1 MTVCTVVAVSRY
13 LDARGL
19 KQARNDMKG
28 QVDDLTAQL
37 AKCKSDA
44 LTWKFA
50 ASARDKAKR
59 DKERWKDIKDQQKA
73 PPVVVMDKWEVERDG
88 LGKVVQPPTNVALEK
103 ELNALKKRIR
113 DDATVRDELKAIK
126 QERNQLKQ
134 QLAMAEREAKQY
146 GADARR

>member
-1 MTVCTVVAVSRY
+1 MPRY

-19 KQARNDMKG
+19 KQARTDMRG
-28 QVDDLTAQL
+28 QVDELTEQL
-37 AKCKSDA
+37 AKYKKDA

-73 PPVVVMDKWEVERDG
+73 PPVMVMDKWEVERDG
-88 LGKVVQPPTNVALEK
+88 LGKVVQAPTNVALEK
-103 ELNALKKRIR
+103 ELKALKKRIR
-113 DDATVRDELKAIK
+113 DEGAVRDELKAVK

-134 QLAMAEREAKQY
+134 RLTMAERESKQY
-146 GADARR
+146 SADARR

>member
-1 MTVCTVVAVSRY
+1 MGASRFLPHSVTVCTVAAVFRY

-88 LGKVVQPPTNVALEK
+88 LGKVVQPPTKAQGYDDEPDSAPGVSLTAVAE
-103 ELNALKKRIR
+103 NGGPTR
-113 DDATVRDELKAIK
+113 AT
-126 QERNQLKQ
+126 
-134 QLAMAEREAKQY
+134 
-146 GADARR
+146 

>member
-1 MTVCTVVAVSRY
+1 
-13 LDARGL
+13 
-19 KQARNDMKG
+19 MKG

-37 AKCKSDA
+37 AKCKNDA

-88 LGKVVQPPTNVALEK
+88 LGKVIQPPTNVALEK
-103 ELNALKKRIR
+103 ELNALKKRVR
-113 DDATVRDELKAIK
+113 DEAAVRDELKAIK

-134 QLAMAEREAKQY
+134 RLTMAEREAKQY